1 MILSTSVKTS
11 QSLASRAGI
20 GVAIQILHKP
30 ESCFMADQCKNP
42 GKTGVFV
49 IQ

>member
-11 QSLASRAGI
+11 QSMASRAGI

-30 ESCFMADQCKNP
+30 GHASWQANAKPRQ
-42 GKTGVFV
+42 GGVFV